1 MEIYVLDEEL
11 NLVGVLSGY
20 EAIIWQDILEK
31 PGKFEAEFLFTERLN
46 RMLQRK
52 NILYK
57 KDEMQAGIINYK
69 HIKLDKQGRTKI
81 RIKGNMASSY
91 TKRRI
96 VWEKMILSG
105 TSEEVMRELVDKQL
119 INPTDPMRRIR
130 GIRLGELCG
139 VEDYIEKQVTDSNLQ
154 ETLTDIAASA
164 GLGYKLRLDL
174 QEKVFYFEV
183 IKGADKTL
191 GTMQPCIFSR
201 DFHNIYTQEYYEDD
215 SNFKNVCLVRGTG
228 EGENR
233 VTEVTGEASGL
244 DRYEMSYSA
253 AFLKDEGQTEE
264 IYREQLR
271 QKGNEKLKD
280 YYLVKSFTSKV
291 RQNKAK
297 KCSLG
302 DFVTC
307 RDRKWGI
314 RIDTQIKM
322 IEKHLSKDEQEVYI
336 TFGNSQPMITDLI
349 KAEIK

>member
-1 MEIYVLDEEL
+1 
-11 NLVGVLSGY
+11 
-20 EAIIWQDILEK
+20 
-31 PGKFEAEFLFTERLN
+31 
-46 RMLQRK
+46 
-52 NILYK
+52 
-57 KDEMQAGIINYK
+57 
-69 HIKLDKQGRTKI
+69 
-81 RIKGNMASSY
+81 
-91 TKRRI
+91 
-96 VWEKMILSG
+96 
-105 TSEEVMRELVDKQL
+105 MRELVDKQL
-119 INPTDPMRRIR
+119 INPADPMRRIPR
-130 GIRLGELCG
+130 IRLGELCG
-139 VEDYIEKQVTDSNLQ
+139 VEDYIEKQVTYSNLQ
-154 ETLTDIAASA
+154 ETLTDIAAAA

-215 SNFKNVCLVRGTG
+215 SNFKNVCLVCGIG
-228 EGENR
+228 EDENR

-280 YYLVKSFTSKV
+280 YYLVESFTSKV
-291 RQNKAK
+291 RQDKAG

-307 RDRKWGI
+307 SDREWGI

-322 IEKHLSKDEQEVYI
+322 IEKHLSKDEQEVYF

>member
-20 EAIIWQDILEK
+20 EAIIWQDMLEK

-81 RIKGNMASSY
+81 RIKGNMASYY

-96 VWEKMILSG
+96 VWEKMVLSG

-119 INPTDPMRRIR
+119 INPADPTRRIS

-139 VEDYIEKQVTDSNLQ
+139 VEDYIEKQVTYSNLQ
-154 ETLTDIAASA
+154 ETLTDIAAAA

-174 QEKVFYFEV
+174 QEKVFYFEI

-215 SNFKNVCLVRGTG
+215 SNFKNVCLVCGTG
-228 EGENR
+228 EDENR

-280 YYLVKSFTSKV
+280 YYLVESFTSKV
-291 RQNKAK
+291 RQDKAR

-307 RDRKWGI
+307 SDREWGI

>member
-1 MEIYVLDEEL
+1 MEMYVLDKEI
-11 NLVGVLSGY
+11 NLVGILSGY

-31 PGKFEAEFLFTERLN
+31 PGKFEAEFLFTERIN

-57 KDEMQAGIINYK
+57 KDEMQAGVINYK
-69 HIKLDKQGRTKI
+69 HIKLDKQGRTRI
-81 RIKGNMASSY
+81 RIKGNMASVY
-91 TKRRI
+91 MKRRI
-96 VWEKMILSG
+96 VWEKMVLSG
-105 TSEEVMRELVDKQL
+105 TSEEVMRELVTKQL
-119 INPTDPMRRIR
+119 INPTDSMRRMP

-139 VEDYIEKQVTDSNLQ
+139 VEDYIEKQVTYNNLQ
-154 ETLTDIAASA
+154 ETLTDIAAAA

-183 IKGADKTL
+183 IKGADRTL
-191 GTMQPCIFSR
+191 GTTQPCIFSR

-215 SNFKNVCLVRGTG
+215 SNFKNVCLVCGTG
-228 EGENR
+228 EDENR

-253 AFLKDEGQTEE
+253 AFMKDEGQTEE

-271 QKGNEKLKD
+271 QKGNEKLKN
-280 YYLVKSFTSKV
+280 YYLVESFTSKV
-291 RQNKAK
+291 RQDKAG

-307 RDRKWGI
+307 SDRKWGI

-322 IEKHLSKDEQEVYI
+322 IEKHLSKDEQEVYF